1 MEQLLDER
9 PDRMAPSSG
18 RLTGNRNLCNAKSSE
33 RALNSEIHVYNI
45 FSHTSDFVQNT
56 E

>member
-1 MEQLLDER
+1 MEQLSNER
-9 PDRMAPSSG
+9 PDGMVRLSK
-18 RLTGNRNLCNAKSSE
+18 RLTGNRNLRSAKSSE
-33 RALNSEIHVYNI
+33 RALNSEIPVDSI